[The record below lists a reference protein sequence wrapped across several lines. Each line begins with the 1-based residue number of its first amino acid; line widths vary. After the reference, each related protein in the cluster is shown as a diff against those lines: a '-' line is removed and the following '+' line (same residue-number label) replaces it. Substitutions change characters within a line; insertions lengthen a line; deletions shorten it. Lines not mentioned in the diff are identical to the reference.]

1 MSQLDFIAI
10 ELDRIL
16 CSFSYE
22 PHEFRWYLHPG
33 RVRRTPDESLAPN
46 LGA

>member
-16 CSFSYE
+16 CSLSYE
-22 PHEFRWYLHPG
+22 PQDFRWYLHPG
-33 RVRRTPDESLAPN
+33 RVRRT
-46 LGA
+46 